1 MRSKTLALWLLSCA
15 GLLGLLGPLALGGGC
30 SKRSAADVP
39 VLGQLPEFSLIDQD
53 EKAFVRE
60 SMEGNLSVSA
70 FVFTHCRSTCP
81 RITAH
86 MKGLQS
92 RLADVPSA
100 QLVSVSVDPR
110 NDTPEVIKAYMTK
123 NELDES
129 NWRFVTG
136 EEEAI
141 RHVVVEGFR
150 VGLGDEDSKAAG
162 ADDIMHS
169 NSFVLVDDKAQVR
182 GYYRA
187 NNDGIADLERD
198 LRALAAVVPAKH

>member
-1 MRSKTLALWLLSCA
+1 MRSNALGPQLLTLVA
-15 GLLGLLGPLALGGGC
+15 LLGLLVAGC

-39 VLGQLPEFSLIDQD
+39 VLGQLPEFSLVDQD
-53 EKAFVRE
+53 QQVFARE
-60 SMEGNLSVSA
+60 SMEGNLWVSA

-92 RLADVPSA
+92 RLSDVPSA
-100 QLVSVSVDPR
+100 HFLSVSVDPR

-123 NELDES
+123 NELDET

-136 EEEAI
+136 DEEAI
-141 RHVVVEGFR
+141 RHVVVDGFR

-169 NSFVLVDDKAQVR
+169 NSFVLVDDKVQVR

>member
-1 MRSKTLALWLLSCA
+1 MRSKTLGLRLLSLV
-15 GLLGLLGPLALGGGC
+15 GLLGLLALGC
-30 SKRSAADVP
+30 SKRSAEDVP
-39 VLGQLPEFSLIDQD
+39 VLGQLPEFTLVDQD
-53 EKAFVRE
+53 EKPFVRE

-92 RLADVPSA
+92 RLSDVPSA

-123 NELDES
+123 NGLDES

-141 RHVVVEGFR
+141 RHVVVDGFR

-162 ADDIMHS
+162 AEDIMHS

-198 LRALAAVVPAKH
+198 LRALAAAVPAKH

>member
-1 MRSKTLALWLLSCA
+1 
-15 GLLGLLGPLALGGGC
+15 
-30 SKRSAADVP
+30 
-39 VLGQLPEFSLIDQD
+39 
-53 EKAFVRE
+53 
-60 SMEGNLSVSA
+60 
-70 FVFTHCRSTCP
+70 
-81 RITAH
+81 

-92 RLADVPSA
+92 RISDVPSA
-100 QLVSVSVDPR
+100 HFVSVSVDPR

-141 RHVVVEGFR
+141 RDLVVDGFR

-187 NNDGIADLERD
+187 NNDGIRDLERD
-198 LRALAAVVPAKH
+198 LRALGTVVPSKH

>member
-1 MRSKTLALWLLSCA
+1 MRSNALGPQLLTLVA
-15 GLLGLLGPLALGGGC
+15 LLGLLVAGC

-39 VLGQLPEFSLIDQD
+39 VLGQLPEFSLVDQD
-53 EKAFVRE
+53 QQVFARE
-60 SMEGNLSVSA
+60 SMEGNLWVSA

-92 RLADVPSA
+92 RLSDVPSA
-100 QLVSVSVDPR
+100 HFLSVSVDPR

-123 NELDES
+123 NELDET

-136 EEEAI
+136 DEEAI
-141 RHVVVEGFR
+141 RHVVVDGFR

-162 ADDIMHS
+162 AEDIMHS
-169 NSFVLVDDKAQVR
+169 NSFVLVDDKVQVR

>member
-1 MRSKTLALWLLSCA
+1 MRSKALGLALLTV
-15 GLLGLLGPLALGGGC
+15 LAVVGC
-30 SKRSAADVP
+30 SKRTAKDVP
-39 VLGQLPEFSLIDQD
+39 VLGQLPEFSLVDQNA
-53 EKAFVRE
+53 EAFDRDT
-60 SMEGNLSVSA
+60 MEGNLWVSA

-92 RLADVPSA
+92 RLSDVSSA
-100 QLVSVSVDPR
+100 HFVSVSVDPR

-136 EEEAI
+136 DEESI
-141 RHVVVEGFR
+141 RHVVVDGFR
-150 VGLGDEDSKAAG
+150 VGLGDADSKAAG
-162 ADDIMHS
+162 AEDIMHS
-169 NSFVLVDDKAQVR
+169 NSFVLVDDNARVR

-187 NNDGIADLERD
+187 NNDGIGDLERD
-198 LRALAAVVPAKH
+198 LRALAAVVPSNEH

>member
-1 MRSKTLALWLLSCA
+1 MRSR
-15 GLLGLLGPLALGGGC
+15 LLGLALLAVLAVVGC
-30 SKRSAADVP
+30 SKRSAKDVP
-39 VLGQLPEFSLIDQD
+39 VLGQLPEFSLVDQNEEPFD
-53 EKAFVRE
+53 RE
-60 SMEGNLSVSA
+60 TMEGNLWVSA

-81 RITAH
+81 RLTAH

-92 RLADVPSA
+92 RLSDVPSA
-100 QLVSVSVDPR
+100 HFVSVSVDPR

-136 EEEAI
+136 QEEAI
-141 RHVVVEGFR
+141 RHVVVDGFR

-162 ADDIMHS
+162 AEEIMHS
-169 NSFVLVDDKAQVR
+169 NSFVLVDQNAQVR

-187 NNDGIADLERD
+187 NNDGIGDLERD
-198 LRALAAVVPAKH
+198 LRALAAVVPSNEH

>member
-1 MRSKTLALWLLSCA
+1 MRSNALGPQLLTLVA
-15 GLLGLLGPLALGGGC
+15 LLGLLVAGC

-39 VLGQLPEFSLIDQD
+39 VLGQLPEFSLVDQD
-53 EKAFVRE
+53 QQVFARE
-60 SMEGNLSVSA
+60 SMEGNLWVSA

-92 RLADVPSA
+92 RVSDVPSA
-100 QLVSVSVDPR
+100 HFVSVSVDPR

-123 NELDES
+123 NDLDET

-136 EEEAI
+136 DEEAI
-141 RHVVVEGFR
+141 RHVVVDGFR

>member
-1 MRSKTLALWLLSCA
+1 
-15 GLLGLLGPLALGGGC
+15 
-30 SKRSAADVP
+30 
-39 VLGQLPEFSLIDQD
+39 
-53 EKAFVRE
+53 
-60 SMEGNLSVSA
+60 
-70 FVFTHCRSTCP
+70 
-81 RITAH
+81 

-92 RLADVPSA
+92 RLSDVPSA
-100 QLVSVSVDPR
+100 HLVSISVDPR

-141 RHVVVEGFR
+141 RQVVVEGFR

-198 LRALAAVVPAKH
+198 LRALAAAVPAKH

>member
-1 MRSKTLALWLLSCA
+1 MRSRT
-15 GLLGLLGPLALGGGC
+15 LGLLPLALASLLALGC
-30 SKRSAADVP
+30 SKRSAEDVP
-39 VLGQLPEFSLIDQD
+39 VLGQLPEFSLVDQD
-53 EKAFVRE
+53 QQAFSRE
-60 SMEGNLSVSA
+60 SMEGRLWVSA

-81 RITAH
+81 RLTAH

-92 RLADVPSA
+92 RVSDVPSA
-100 QLVSVSVDPR
+100 HFVSVSVDPR

-123 NELDES
+123 NELDER

-136 EEEAI
+136 EEDAI
-141 RHVVVEGFR
+141 RRVVVDGFR
-150 VGLGDEDSKAAG
+150 VGLGDDDSKAAG

-187 NNDGIADLERD
+187 NNDGIGDLERD
-198 LRALAAVVPAKH
+198 LRALGTVVPAKH

>member
-1 MRSKTLALWLLSCA
+1 MRSRAASFLLLAL
-15 GLLGLLGPLALGGGC
+15 LGSSSLGC
-30 SKRSAADVP
+30 SKRKAEDVP
-39 VLGQLPEFSLIDQD
+39 VLGQLPEFTLVDQNQQ
-53 EKAFVRE
+53 AFDRAA
-60 SMEGNLSVSA
+60 MEGSVSVSA
-70 FVFTHCRSTCP
+70 FVFTHCKSTCP

-86 MKGLQS
+86 MKGLQT
-92 RLADVPSA
+92 RLSDVPSV
-100 QLVSVSVDPR
+100 QFVSVSVDPR

-123 NELDES
+123 NELDER

-136 EEEAI
+136 DEAAI

-150 VGLGDEDSKAAG
+150 VPIGDEDSRAAG

-169 NSFVLVDDKAQVR
+169 NSFVLVDDEARVR

-187 NNDGIADLERD
+187 NNDGIGELERD

>member
-1 MRSKTLALWLLSCA
+1 MRSRTLGLVFVALLF
-15 GLLGLLGPLALGGGC
+15 LLGLFVLGC

-39 VLGQLPEFSLIDQD
+39 VLGQLPEFSLVDQN
-53 EKAFVRE
+53 EHAFVRE
-60 SMEGNLSVSA
+60 SMEGNLWVSA

-92 RLADVPSA
+92 RLSDVPSA
-100 QLVSVSVDPR
+100 HFVSVSVDPR

-123 NELDES
+123 NGLDET

-141 RHVVVEGFR
+141 RHVVVDGFR

-162 ADDIMHS
+162 AEDIMHS
-169 NSFVLVDDKAQVR
+169 NSFVLVDDKAQLR

-187 NNDGIADLERD
+187 NNDGIGDLERD
-198 LRALAAVVPAKH
+198 LRALASAVPPKH

>member
-1 MRSKTLALWLLSCA
+1 MAS
-15 GLLGLLGPLALGGGC
+15 GC

-39 VLGQLPEFSLIDQD
+39 VLGQLPEFSLVDQD
-53 EKAFVRE
+53 EQAFVRE
-60 SMEGNLSVSA
+60 SMEGNLWVSA

-81 RITAH
+81 RLTAH
-86 MKGLQS
+86 MKGLQA
-92 RLADVPSA
+92 RLSDVPSTHF
-100 QLVSVSVDPR
+100 VSVSVDPR
-110 NDTPEVIKAYMTK
+110 NDTPEVLKAYMSK
-123 NELDES
+123 NELDET

-136 EEEAI
+136 DEEAI

-162 ADDIMHS
+162 AEEIMHS
-169 NSFVLVDDKAQVR
+169 NSFVLVDEKAQVR

-198 LRALAAVVPAKH
+198 LRALAAAVPAKH

>member
-1 MRSKTLALWLLSCA
+1 MRSRALGLALVTV
-15 GLLGLLGPLALGGGC
+15 LAVAGC
-30 SKRSAADVP
+30 SKRSAKDVP
-39 VLGQLPEFSLIDQD
+39 VLNQLPEFSLVDQNEQTFD
-53 EKAFVRE
+53 RA
-60 SMEGNLSVSA
+60 SMEGRLSVSA
-70 FVFTHCRSTCP
+70 FVFTHCRSSCP

-92 RLADVPSA
+92 RLSDVPSV
-100 QLVSVSVDPR
+100 QFVSVSVDPR

-141 RHVVVEGFR
+141 RRVVVDGFR
-150 VGLGDEDSKAAG
+150 VGLGDADSEAAG
-162 ADDIMHS
+162 AEEIMHS
-169 NSFVLVDDKAQVR
+169 NSFVLVDQEAQVR

-187 NNDGIADLERD
+187 NNDGIGDLERD
-198 LRALAAVVPAKH
+198 LRALRAVTPPKR

>member
-1 MRSKTLALWLLSCA
+1 MRSETSGLSFLILV
-15 GLLGLLGPLALGGGC
+15 GLLALGC
-30 SKRSAADVP
+30 SKKSAEDVP
-39 VLGQLPEFSLIDQD
+39 VLGQLPEFSLLDQD
-53 EKAFVRE
+53 QQAFSRG
-60 SMEGNLSVSA
+60 SMEGNLWVSA

-92 RLADVPSA
+92 RLSDVPSA
-100 QLVSVSVDPR
+100 HFVSVSVDPR
-110 NDTPEVIKAYMTK
+110 NDTPEVIKAYMAK
-123 NELDES
+123 NGLDES

-141 RHVVVEGFR
+141 RHVVVDGFR

-169 NSFVLVDDKAQVR
+169 NSFVLVDDEAQVR

-198 LRALAAVVPAKH
+198 LRALATAQPAER

>member
-1 MRSKTLALWLLSCA
+1 MPSKNPGLLLLS
-15 GLLGLLGPLALGGGC
+15 LLGLLALGC
-30 SKRSAADVP
+30 TKRTAEDVP
-39 VLGQLPEFSLIDQD
+39 VLGQLPEFSLVDQD
-53 EKAFVRE
+53 QKAFGRE
-60 SMEGNLSVSA
+60 SMEGNLWVSA

-92 RLADVPSA
+92 RLSDVPSTHF
-100 QLVSVSVDPR
+100 VSVSVDPR

-136 EEEAI
+136 DEEAI
-141 RHVVVEGFR
+141 RHVVVDGFR
-150 VGLGDEDSKAAG
+150 VGLGDEDSQAAG

-169 NSFVLVDDKAQVR
+169 NSFVLVDDKARVR

-187 NNDGIADLERD
+187 NNDGIGDLERD
-198 LRALAAVVPAKH
+198 LRALAAAVPAKH

>member
-1 MRSKTLALWLLSCA
+1 MRSKTRGLLLLS
-15 GLLGLLGPLALGGGC
+15 LLGLLVLGC
-30 SKRSAADVP
+30 SKRTAEDVP
-39 VLGQLPEFSLIDQD
+39 ILGQLPEFSLLDQD
-53 EKAFVRE
+53 QKAFARE
-60 SMEGNLSVSA
+60 TMEGDLWVSA

-92 RLADVPSA
+92 RLSDVPSA
-100 QLVSVSVDPR
+100 RFVSVSVDPR

-123 NELDES
+123 NELDER

-136 EEEAI
+136 EEDAI
-141 RHVVVEGFR
+141 RHVVVDGFR

-162 ADDIMHS
+162 AEEIMHS
-169 NSFVLVDDKAQVR
+169 NSFALVDDKARVR

-187 NNDGIADLERD
+187 NNDGIGDLERD
-198 LRALAAVVPAKH
+198 LRALAASLPAKH

>member
-1 MRSKTLALWLLSCA
+1 MRCKAVGLAL
-15 GLLGLLGPLALGGGC
+15 LAVLTVVGC
-30 SKRSAADVP
+30 SKRSAKDVP
-39 VLGQLPEFSLIDQD
+39 VLGQLPEFSLVDQN
-53 EKAFVRE
+53 EQAFDRE
-60 SMEGNLSVSA
+60 SMEGKLWVSA

-92 RLADVPSA
+92 RVSDVPTA
-100 QLVSVSVDPR
+100 HFVSVSVDPR

-141 RHVVVEGFR
+141 RHVVVDGFR

-162 ADDIMHS
+162 AEDIMHS
-169 NSFVLVDDKAQVR
+169 NSFVLVDDNARVR

-187 NNDGIADLERD
+187 NNDGIGDLERD
-198 LRALAAVVPAKH
+198 LRALAAAVPSKH